1 MPAVSRFALLFCSG
15 VLIVSLAACSSRT
28 TAQPEPPNLQAQS
41 KAYTLGPGDKVKITV
56 FGEEQLSG
64 EFEVDS
70 TGKISMPLAGDVP
83 AVGQTI
89 NQVSSTIVQ
98 RLTTGYLRDPKVSV
112 EVLTYRPFFILGE
125 VMRPGSFPY
134 ASGMTVVNAVALA
147 GGYTYRADKTD
158 ITVKR
163 AADPNKNKYHIE
175 ETGFVGPGDV
185 VEVPERFF

>member
-1 MPAVSRFALLFCSG
+1 MLAVSRFALLLCSG
-15 VLIVSLAACSSRT
+15 LLAVSLAACSSRT
-28 TAQPEPPNLQAQS
+28 TAQAEPPTQAAQS

-83 AVGQTI
+83 AVGQTV

-125 VMRPGSFPY
+125 VMKPGSFPY

-147 GGYTYRADKTD
+147 GGYTYRADKGD

-163 AADPNKNKYHIE
+163 AADPSKTKYHIE